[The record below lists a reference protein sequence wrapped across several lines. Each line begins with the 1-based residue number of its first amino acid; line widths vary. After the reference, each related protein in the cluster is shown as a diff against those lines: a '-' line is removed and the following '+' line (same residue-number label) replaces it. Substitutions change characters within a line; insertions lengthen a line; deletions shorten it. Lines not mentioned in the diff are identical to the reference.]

1 ARVRYGTSGSLG
13 GCRCGGPSSAQR
25 WAHAALGIAARAE
38 DAPVLLGYADVV
50 NAGLAPAHQAVL
62 AELPQLV
69 AVAAPPLPGGIVA
82 LVLEA
87 HGDAVALE
95 APHVLAQRVVELAGP
110 LGPQELHDLRTPAAE
125 QTALPPHRSP
135 GVGERDPVRLTGGP
149 VVLGGL
155 DLLAR
160 GLLGERRKRRTRGH
174 GGLPVLVTF
183 SWPVPPARPSTGP
196 AAPA

>member
-95 APHVLAQRVVELAGP
+95 APQVLAQRVVELAGP
-110 LGPQELHDLRTPAAE
+110 LGPQELHDLRSTGDE
-125 QTALPPHRSP
+125 QVPVAPHR
-135 GVGERDPVRLTGGP
+135 
-149 VVLGGL
+149 VLGI
-155 DLLAR
+155 
-160 GLLGERRKRRTRGH
+160 GEGDPLR
-174 GGLPVLVTF
+174 V
-183 SWPVPPARPSTGP
+183 
-196 AAPA
+196 